1 MNKNPQEHQIFF
13 SGCIQNFSGYSF
25 GCIGL
30 FQRFFVTVK
39 KSTHFFISVN
49 FYLKTHNPITGI
61 AMFVMLFFLG
71 IESPGLEESLYES
84 ICAPTSQLV
93 GPFRVSTY

>member
-1 MNKNPQEHQIFF
+1 M
-13 SGCIQNFSGYSF
+13 
-25 GCIGL
+25 
-30 FQRFFVTVK
+30 RV
-39 KSTHFFISVN
+39 SVN
-49 FYLKTHNPITGI
+49 FYLKTHNSITGI